1 MLTNVMCFCGTSEP
15 VNYKTTRLVINISR
29 KSLLLYLKVIK
40 MFTNS
45 FQLVLLRG
53 PSDTL
58 HMGFQKCD
66 FVNSFNQ

>member
-40 MFTNS
+40 N
-45 FQLVLLRG
+45 
-53 PSDTL
+53 
-58 HMGFQKCD
+58 
-66 FVNSFNQ
+66 